1 MKAAAAKA
9 GARPGEERVAGEDS
23 GTAKGRQAR
32 SPARR
37 RAGGPAQGRRLRL
50 AGELRLRGR
59 TGARWGQRRSEGN
72 EQTT

>member
-37 RAGGPAQGRRLRL
+37 RAGGPAQGRQLRL
-50 AGELRLRGR
+50 AGGRGR
-59 TGARWGQRRSEGN
+59 RRSEGN